1 MTVALSRVKLYFPS
15 SGPDRRRWGY
25 GMSDLDL
32 MQAAALREAKERLK
46 LSDKKL
52 AALADVSRAHVA
64 AAQRGAN
71 ISRDVLKKLMRTLQ
85 MKEIQ
90 FDDGAVLRLGGAD
103 RIDATLEQ
111 VVDAATSITRAVR
124 EVQATLRASAASEE
138 GDLKQ
143 LIHELEV
150 HLKNHK
156 PSAADLRILEKTLD
170 GLGSNAGRPVA
181 EARSRKVDRGRKAGA

>member
-1 MTVALSRVKLYFPS
+1 
-15 SGPDRRRWGY
+15 
-25 GMSDLDL
+25 

-52 AALADVSRAHVA
+52 AVLADVSRAHVA

-90 FDDGAVLRLGGAD
+90 FDDGAVLRLGGID
-103 RIDATLEQ
+103 RIGATLEQ
-111 VVDAATSITRAVR
+111 VVDAAGTIARAVR
-124 EVQATLRASAASEE
+124 EVQATLRASVAVADE

-143 LIHELEV
+143 LIRDLEL
-150 HLKNHK
+150 HLQHHR
-156 PSAADLRILEKTLD
+156 PSAADLRTLEKTLD
-170 GLGSNAGRPVA
+170 TVGSS
-181 EARSRKVDRGRKAGA
+181 ARSSTADAQPRKVERRRKAGA